1 MLTSFFEWAVC
12 GDEYFLSPFCLCCVL
27 FLSDLKILNPVAV
40 IRIELLLTFYA
51 CNGLTVK

>member
-27 FLSDLKILNPVAV
+27 FLSDLKILNPVTT
-40 IRIELLLTFYA
+40 ISIERSLIFPA